1 MKNSSHVLNICK
13 RIFILTFLSTICL
26 FAYNEKAFVNSRL
39 DLVKLDTLNFNS
51 IYLPAELKTDFPF
64 DITGSRAIKDAYKDA
79 LDRSDG
85 YKIYELA
92 ILEFDKVFTY
102 GNLLPYKMLN
112 EAFDIAM
119 KTGDPRLGIYVMS
132 FELSFNLFGWGN
144 GGRESCYRQ
153 LDSLA
158 TLKKDATVLFE
169 MANYLEYMG
178 HENPSPKK
186 LRAKAYGFEDPVNIR
201 QEEFEVYWD
210 DLKTC
215 IKNSDKQVF
224 DLYIAPTVTYQQA
237 DFGDI
242 YNERDYSKDELLNDL
257 DKNNTGPG
265 LLPAW
270 TEPMDSAAIGKPVQH
285 RLGEYGVYYWVL
297 GREYYNPDRE
307 FIYKVGKSGPVSYE
321 TVYYFK
327 KIDGNIR
334 LYKIL
339 YEDM

>member
-1 MKNSSHVLNICK
+1 MKHIFLTKILVLSLSLACILFAQNEQLFSDNHLNI
-13 RIFILTFLSTICL
+13 
-26 FAYNEKAFVNSRL
+26 
-39 DLVKLDTLNFNS
+39 VKLDTLGYEN
-51 IYLPAELKTDFPF
+51 IYLPRSLKANFPF
-64 DITGSRAIKDAYKDA
+64 HITGSRAIKDAYKTA
-79 LDRSDG
+79 QEKNDG
-85 YKIYELA
+85 YMIYMLS
-92 ILEFDKVFTY
+92 ILEFENVFTY

-119 KTGDPRLGIYVMS
+119 KAGDPRLGIYVMS

-144 GGRESCYRQ
+144 GDRESCYRQ

-169 MANYLEYMG
+169 MANYLEYIG
-178 HENPSPKK
+178 HEDLSPKK
-186 LRAKAYGFEDPVNIR
+186 LRAKAYGFEDPINIQ

-215 IKNSDKQVF
+215 INNSDKQVF
-224 DLYIAPTVTYQQA
+224 DLYVAPTVTYQQA

-242 YNERDYSKDELLNDL
+242 YHERDYSADELLKDL
-257 DKNNTGPG
+257 DKDNTGPG

-270 TEPMDSAAIGKPVQH
+270 TEPMDSVAIGKPIQQ
-285 RLGEYGVYYWVL
+285 RRGEYAVYYWTL
-297 GREYYNPDRE
+297 GRKYSNPKQE

-327 KIDGNIR
+327 KIDGRIK
-334 LYKIL
+334 LYKII
-339 YEDM
+339 YENM